1 VELCKREILYSLRQ
15 DFTLA
20 QNAGVR
26 QWHKGNIVRLN
37 VQLLLFK
44 IPKEE
49 LTMIDFRCNNC
60 NKLLGKIEGKAEI
73 VCPRC
78 KTLNKRPSFQDLITK
93 VPFWKDGEDWS
104 K

>member
-1 VELCKREILYSLRQ
+1 
-15 DFTLA
+15 
-20 QNAGVR
+20 
-26 QWHKGNIVRLN
+26 
-37 VQLLLFK
+37 
-44 IPKEE
+44 
-49 LTMIDFRCNNC
+49 MIDFRCSNC

-78 KTLNKRPSFQDLITK
+78 KTMNKRPSFQDLITK